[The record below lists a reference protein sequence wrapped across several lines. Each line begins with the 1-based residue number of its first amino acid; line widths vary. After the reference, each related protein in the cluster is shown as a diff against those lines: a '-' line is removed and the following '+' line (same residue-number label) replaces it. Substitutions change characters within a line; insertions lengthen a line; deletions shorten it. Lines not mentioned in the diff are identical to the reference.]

1 MKNNFILQSHD
12 ADETTNVLMYLG
24 SQERMYVLT
33 WEVNKS
39 LVNTT
44 KRLVIIITLLLQLS
58 LNRAV
63 ETSSSIFDIE
73 MVNL

>member
-1 MKNNFILQSHD
+1 MQTRQRMYLL
-12 ADETTNVLMYLG
+12 LMYLG

-44 KRLVIIITLLLQLS
+44 KRLVIALLLQLS

-63 ETSSSIFDIE
+63 ETSSSIFE

>member
-1 MKNNFILQSHD
+1 MQTRQRMYLL
-12 ADETTNVLMYLG
+12 LMYLG